1 MEWQWQSPIVNR
13 QSLGKVKM
21 TETERI
27 RDQLRR
33 AFEGDA
39 WHGPGVL
46 ELLGERN
53 REPGRRHPIA
63 GAHSIWELVVHIQAW
78 RVPADA
84 GCKATARRA
93 S

>member
-1 MEWQWQSPIVNR
+1 
-13 QSLGKVKM
+13 M

-46 ELLGERN
+46 ELLENVTASQAAAR
-53 REPGRRHPIA
+53 PIA

-78 RVPADA
+78 EVPAGA
-84 GCKATARRA
+84 GCKATAPSFLTKDWTVINDTSDEA
-93 S
+93 WEKP